1 MSSSVQK
8 YNFFLENFPD
18 AFAYHEV
25 VWDQKGQPV
34 DYIFRQVNA
43 AFEEMT
49 GLARDRIIGKKVT
62 EVLPEILN
70 SSFDWIAVYGDISR
84 EKKCAS
90 FEEYSEPLNSWFQVT
105 AFSEEEG
112 FFATIFRDIS
122 QKKITEEKLKKS
134 EEKFRAL
141 VEQSAEMFFVHDQ
154 DGKIVEIN
162 EEVVRKT
169 GYSRQELLQMNV
181 FDLHPEP
188 VEREGI
194 LSQWFRWEPG
204 GKAHLFEQDHINADG
219 SIMPVEVS
227 TRKVAFGGQHYIL
240 ALIRDIT
247 ERKEVEEKLRNS
259 RENLR
264 ITLNSIGDAVI
275 ATNVKGQVI
284 RMNRVAE
291 KLTGWEKEKAWGRPL
306 QEVFEIFNSRT
317 GEPVENPVEKV
328 LESGNIVGLANH
340 TALISREGQEYQIA
354 DSAAPILNKDGE
366 TTGVVLVFRDVT
378 EEYRLEEMLKK
389 NEERLNLALKVANDG
404 MWDWNLKDNQVFFD
418 PRYYTMAG
426 YEPQEF
432 PASFEAWGERVH
444 PEDLE
449 TAREA
454 IQAHL
459 AGETDRFE
467 IEFRFLRKEGSY
479 MWILGRGQIV
489 EWDGEGQPS
498 RFVGTHTEI
507 TRRKKAEQEMVNQK
521 NRLSHILEATDVGT
535 WEWNAQTGETIFNE
549 KWAEMVGYTLA
560 ELMPVS
566 IATWREF
573 AHPQDLKRS
582 DEMLKKHFQGEIEHY
597 DLECRM
603 RHRDGHWIWI
613 QDRGRVIS
621 WTEEGE
627 PQWVFGTHLD
637 ITQRKLAE
645 QEFRETRERLQIMVR
660 NYHDVVI
667 EMDLNGVY
675 NYISPS
681 HQKILGQGT
690 EIIGQSNFHFIH
702 PEDRDR
708 VESAFVHAAESGK
721 EERQEFRYLHP
732 DRGYIWVEAVGST
745 FINREEELSFL
756 VTIRDITG
764 RKETEKKV
772 RETRDKIEEL
782 HNNTLGMSLAKT
794 EDEVYQMIIDAAE
807 KIMNFNICTVDMVEG
822 DYFVVKATSR
832 GMPEGGST
840 DSPITEGVAG
850 QCYRERRTILDND
863 LGPANDE
870 ENPIRDSFR
879 SLISTPI
886 GRLGIFQAV
895 STSPNAFSKEDV
907 NMTEILISHAAE
919 AITRIRS
926 EQDIRYMSFHDSLT
940 GLYNRTFL
948 EQEIKRLDTS
958 RQCPI
963 SIIMGDINGL
973 KLVND
978 AYGHIEGDKL
988 LQKAAEILKKLFRQ
1002 EDIIARWGGDEFVV
1016 LLPQTTLLEANSIS
1030 TRLLDQCEQAFS
1042 GDVPLSMAL
1051 GVACKEGEEEEIF
1064 EILALAEK
1072 RMYRNKLSESRSAR
1086 SAVLT
1091 SLIKTLEEK
1100 SQETEEHTYR
1110 MGKMARRM
1118 GEKIGLLQEELNR
1131 LELLIS
1137 LHDIGKIIISEE
1149 ILNKP
1154 GPLNEE
1160 EWALIKTH
1168 PESGYRIARS
1178 TEEIS
1183 HVAEEILAHHERW
1196 DGKGYPRGLKGKDIP
1211 LLARINSIVDAYDV
1225 MTNGRPYKEPMSRA
1239 QAIEELKRCAGSQFD
1254 PELIEVFVQVLAL
1267 GDQ

>member
-1 MSSSVQK
+1 MSSEARNNK
-8 YNFFLENFPD
+8 FLLENLPE
-18 AFAYHEV
+18 AFAYHEM
-25 VWDQKGQPV
+25 VWDKEGQPV
-34 DYIFRQVNA
+34 DYIFREVNA
-43 AFEEMT
+43 AFEKMT
-49 GLARDRIIGKKVT
+49 GLSRDRVIGKKVT
-62 EVLPEILN
+62 RVLPGILN
-70 SSFDWIAVYGDISR
+70 SRFDWITVYGEISR
-84 EKKCAS
+84 EKKSAS
-90 FEEYSEPLNSWFQVT
+90 FEEYSEPLNSWFRVI

-122 QKKITEEKLKKS
+122 GEKEAQENLKKS
-134 EEKFRAL
+134 EEKYRAL
-141 VEQSAEMFFVHDQ
+141 IEQSTEMLFLHHQ
-154 DGKIVEIN
+154 DGQIVEVN
-162 EEVVRKT
+162 EEAVRKT
-169 GYSRQELLQMNV
+169 GFSRRELRQMSV
-181 FDLHPEP
+181 FDFHPEP
-188 VEREGI
+188 VDREGI
-194 LSQWFRWEPG
+194 LSQWSRWEPG

-219 SIMPVEVS
+219 SIMPVEVN
-227 TRKVAFGGQHYIL
+227 TRKVSFGGQHYIL
-240 ALIRDIT
+240 ALIRDIS
-247 ERKEVEEKLRNS
+247 EGKEVEDRLRSS

-275 ATNVKGQVI
+275 ATNIKGQVI

-291 KLTGWEKEKAWGRPL
+291 KLTGWDKERAWGRPL
-306 QEVFEIFNSRT
+306 QEVFDIFNSRT

-328 LESGNIVGLANH
+328 LESGKIVGLANH
-340 TALISREGQEYQIA
+340 TALISREGQKFQIA
-354 DSAAPILNKDGE
+354 DSAAPILDEGE
-366 TTGVVLVFRDVT
+366 EITGVVLVFRDVT
-378 EEYRLEEMLKK
+378 REYHLQESLEK
-389 NEERLNLALKVANDG
+389 NEERLDLALKVANDG
-404 MWDWNLKDNQVFFD
+404 MWDWNLKDNQVYFD

-432 PASFEAWGERVH
+432 PPSFAAWGERVH
-444 PEDLE
+444 PEDIKK
-449 TAREA
+449 AREA
-454 IQAHL
+454 IEAHL

-489 EWDGEGQPS
+489 EWDEAGQPS

-507 TRRKKAEQEMVNQK
+507 TKRKKAEQEMENQK
-521 NRLSHILEATDVGT
+521 NRLSYILEATDVGT
-535 WEWNAQTGETIFNE
+535 WEWNVQTGETIFNE
-549 KWAEMVGYTLA
+549 KWAEIVGYSLE

-573 AHPQDLKRS
+573 AHPGDLERS
-582 DEMLKKHFQGEIEHY
+582 EEMLKKHFRGEIEQY
-597 DLECRM
+597 DFECRM
-603 RHRDGHWIWI
+603 RHRDGHWVWV

-621 WTEEGE
+621 WTAEGE
-627 PQWVFGTHLD
+627 PLWVFGTHLD
-637 ITQRKLAE
+637 ITQRKRAE
-645 QEFRETRERLQIMVR
+645 QELRENKERLQLMIR

-667 EMDLNGVY
+667 EMDLSGIY
-675 NYISPS
+675 CYISPS
-681 HQKILGQGT
+681 HEKILGRGA
-690 EIIGQSNFHFIH
+690 ELIGQSNFHLIH
-702 PEDRDR
+702 SEDRQR
-708 VESAFVHAAESGK
+708 VVTAFAHAAESGK
-721 EERQEFRYLHP
+721 EDRQEFRYLHP
-732 DRGYIWVEAVGST
+732 DRGYIWVEAIGGT
-745 FINREEELSFL
+745 IKNQEELSFL
-756 VTIRDITG
+756 ITIRDITG
-764 RKETEKKV
+764 RKETEKKI

-782 HNNTLGMSLAKT
+782 HNNTLEMSLAKA
-794 EDEVYQMIIDAAE
+794 EDDVYQLIIDAAE
-807 KIMNFNICTVDMVEG
+807 KILKFNICTVDMVEG

-832 GMPEGGST
+832 DMPEGGST
-840 DSPITEGVAG
+840 DSPVTEGLAG
-850 QCYRERRTILDND
+850 QCYLEDRTILEND
-863 LGPANDE
+863 LEPANDE
-870 ENPIRDSFR
+870 EKPIRDTFR

-886 GRLGIFQAV
+886 GRLGVFQAV
-895 STSPNAFSKEDV
+895 STSPHAFSQEDV
-907 NMTEILISHAAE
+907 NMAEILISHGAE

-948 EQEIKRLDTS
+948 EQEINRLDTS

-963 SIIMGDINGL
+963 SVIMGDINGL

-1016 LLPQTTLLEANSIS
+1016 LLPQTALLEANSIS
-1030 TRLLDQCEQAFS
+1030 TRLLDECEQAFS
-1042 GDVPLSMAL
+1042 DNVPLSIAL
-1051 GVACKEGEEEEIF
+1051 GLACKEREEDDFF

-1196 DGKGYPRGLKGKDIP
+1196 DGKGYPRGLSGKDIP

-1225 MTNGRPYKEPMSRA
+1225 MTNGRPYKDPMSWEE
-1239 QAIEELKRCAGSQFD
+1239 AIGELKRCAGSQFD
-1254 PELIEVFVQVLAL
+1254 PELIEVFVQVLAQK
-1267 GDQ
+1267 D